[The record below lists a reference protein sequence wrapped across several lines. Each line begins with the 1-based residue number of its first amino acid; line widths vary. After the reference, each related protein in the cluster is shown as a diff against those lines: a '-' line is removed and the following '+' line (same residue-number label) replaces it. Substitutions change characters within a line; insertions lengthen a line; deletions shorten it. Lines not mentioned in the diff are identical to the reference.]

1 MSDPRVV
8 VAIPARFGSQRFPGK
23 VLAPLEG
30 RPVIAHVVERALL
43 ARLPS
48 QVIVATDDERVA
60 AAAAAAGAR
69 VHLTAPHHP
78 SGLDRI
84 AEVARA
90 LPPAIE
96 IVVNLQGDEPCI
108 APEAID
114 RCAAPLLADKA
125 VDIAT
130 LAHMIDE
137 DAARD
142 PNAVKVVCDLQSN
155 ALYFSRHPIP
165 FVREPAAPRAGTGS
179 GTGIGSTAGA
189 APHPWRHLRHVGIY
203 AYRRRALA
211 ELAAATPTALEQ
223 AERLEQLR
231 ALEHGMRIRVSLIDE
246 TGPGVDTEGDLVRA
260 AAYLAAAASRS
271 RAEG

>member
-1 MSDPRVV
+1 MADSRVV
-8 VAIPARFGSQRFPGK
+8 VVIPARFGSQRFPGK
-23 VLAPLEG
+23 VLATLGG
-30 RPVIAHVVERALL
+30 RPMIAHVVERALE

-60 AAAAAAGAR
+60 VAADGAGAR
-69 VHLTAPHHP
+69 VHMTSPSHP

-84 AEVARA
+84 AEVVRA
-90 LPPAIE
+90 LPAAFD

-108 APEAID
+108 APASID
-114 RCAAPLLADKA
+114 RCAAPLLADKS

-137 DAARD
+137 DAAQD
-142 PNAVKVVCDLQSN
+142 VNAVKVVCDLRSN

-165 FVREPAAPRAGTGS
+165 FVRDAAANRPGG
-179 GTGIGSTAGA
+179 GQ
-189 APHPWRHLRHVGIY
+189 HHLRHVGIY

-211 ELAAATPTALEQ
+211 ELAAAPPTALEL

-231 ALEHGMRIRVSLIDE
+231 ALEHGMTIRVTLIDE
-246 TGPGVDTEGDLVRA
+246 TGPGVDTEEDLRRA
-260 AAYLAAAASRS
+260 EAYLAAAAGRS

>member
-8 VAIPARFGSQRFPGK
+8 VVIPARFGAQRFPGK
-23 VLAPLEG
+23 VLAPLDG
-30 RPVIAHVVERALL
+30 RPMIAHVVERALD

-48 QVIVATDDERVA
+48 QVIVATDDERVGR
-60 AAAAAAGAR
+60 AAAAAGAR
-69 VHLTAPHHP
+69 VHMTSAGHP

-108 APEAID
+108 APAAID
-114 RCAAPLLADKA
+114 RCAAPLLADKT

-165 FVREPAAPRAGTGS
+165 FVREPAAPRRRRHRLRCGAAL
-179 GTGIGSTAGA
+179 TAGA
-189 APHPWRHLRHVGIY
+189 TCGTSAS
-203 AYRRRALA
+203 
-211 ELAAATPTALEQ
+211 TPTGG
-223 AERLEQLR
+223 RR
-231 ALEHGMRIRVSLIDE
+231 WRSWPKPRPPRSS
-246 TGPGVDTEGDLVRA
+246 GPSA
-260 AAYLAAAASRS
+260 WNSFARS
-271 RAEG
+271 SMG

>member
-1 MSDPRVV
+1 MSDARVV
-8 VAIPARFGSQRFPGK
+8 VVIPARFGAQRFPGK
-23 VLAPLEG
+23 MLAPLAG
-30 RPVIAHVVERALL
+30 RPVIAHVVERALA

-69 VHLTAPHHP
+69 VQMTAPDHP

-84 AEVARA
+84 AEAARS

-108 APEAID
+108 APVAID
-114 RCAAPLLADKA
+114 RCAAPLLADKT

-165 FVREPAAPRAGTGS
+165 FVREPAVASRPG
-179 GTGIGSTAGA
+179 
-189 APHPWRHLRHVGIY
+189 HLRHVGIY
-203 AYRRRALA
+203 AYRRKALA
-211 ELAAATPTALEQ
+211 ELAQAPPTALER

-231 ALEHGMRIRVSLIDE
+231 ALEHGMRIRVAIIDE
-246 TGPGVDTEGDLVRA
+246 TGPGVDTEADLMRA
-260 AAYLAAAASRS
+260 EAYLAAAASRS